1 MSRRVQNVLFARYKC
16 WRCNK
21 TGCSKRCAIFVVYIA
36 DLEIFDCIYFFDNC
50 EESWVSF
57 KRKSMTM
64 YITNE
69 GPSGGSITIY
79 LQRWELNINDSVRKY
94 YNRSHYLTGSRSYSK
109 NTKLPAVRNRDNP
122 YRNKTPARR

>member
-1 MSRRVQNVLFARYKC
+1 MA
-16 WRCNK
+16 
-21 TGCSKRCAIFVVYIA
+21 
-36 DLEIFDCIYFFDNC
+36 
-50 EESWVSF
+50 
-57 KRKSMTM
+57 M

-94 YNRSHYLTGSRSYSK
+94 YNRSDYLTGSSRSNSK